1 MTEFAR
7 YRTPYDAPSRKR
19 YLLPVFLGLLLATSG
34 GSHNTPTHDT
44 RQTGYTATQS
54 QSHPR
59 SSTYW
64 AGTDRYFPNIANYME
79 KYDPSLELYREP
91 LTREA
96 VIDFFVPIAGSEQV
110 VVPVLEN
117 AERYGITPTQAFTIA
132 YIESSYRTD
141 VVNINPNP
149 RSVDRGLFQL
159 NDRTFPQLSNDDFFH
174 PDTNSRY
181 AMRHLRYAMDRAGN
195 DYLTAIAI
203 YNAGERRVLAGN
215 TPASTR
221 AYVRR
226 AEEYRQLL
234 VQQFR
239 SYILRHFPPEP
250 TAVVAQ

>member
-1 MTEFAR
+1 MKISEH
-7 YRTPYDAPSRKR
+7 YRTPYDAPSRAR
-19 YLLPVFLGLLLATSG
+19 YLLPVCVVLLLAASV
-34 GSHNTPTHDT
+34 GSHNTLDHNR
-44 RQTGYTATQS
+44 RQTGYGSPGEQT
-54 QSHPR
+54 R

-64 AGTDRYFPNIANYME
+64 AGTDRYFPNIANYLE
-79 KYDPSLELYREP
+79 THDPSLDLYREP
-91 LTREA
+91 FTREA
-96 VIDFFVPIAGSEQV
+96 VIDFFVRVAGSEEV

-117 AERYGITPTQAFTIA
+117 AEQYDITPTQAFTIA

-159 NDRTFPQLSNDDFFH
+159 NDRTFPYLSDDDFFH

-181 AMRHLRYAMDRAGN
+181 AMRHLRYAMNRAGN

-226 AEEYRQLL
+226 AEEYRARL

-239 SYILRHFPPEP
+239 NYILRNFPPDP
-250 TAVVAQ
+250 ATVAAN